1 MDNTKETQI
10 ALKEMKN
17 DGRVNVVGRI
27 SDDERFLLNFET
39 MVKF

>member
-1 MDNTKETQI
+1 MDNTKGNTNCF
-10 ALKEMKN
+10 KEMKN